1 MDLGLSTYSFP
12 WAVGIP
18 GSKPERPI
26 TPVELV
32 HQTANHG
39 LHHLQFGD
47 NLPLHQLSEE
57 ELTELLAAASASGV
71 NLEVGTRR
79 LTKEH
84 ITQYLGLAGRCGS
97 PFLRVVIDDN
107 CFKPGKDEVI
117 RIINSLLPDLQANG
131 VVLAIENHD
140 RFPVRQIEEI
150 ILATS
155 TQWVGVCLDTANSL
169 GAGEGVREVVE
180 VLAPYTVNL
189 HIKDITIRRV
199 SHKMGFEVDGCAA
212 GKGMLPIPWIVEQ
225 LSQHN
230 CCRTATLEVWSHPES
245 TLYGTLAK
253 EASWVEESIAYL
265 QYVMGQA
272 DTDMS

>member
-18 GSKPERPI
+18 GSVPERPI

-32 HQTANHG
+32 HQTVKHG

-47 NLPLHQLSEE
+47 NLPLHQLSDSSLE
-57 ELTELLAAASASGV
+57 ELIRTAAQSGV
-71 NLEVGTRR
+71 HLEVGTRR

-84 ITQYLGLAGRCGS
+84 IALYLGLAVRCGS

-107 CFKPGKDEVI
+107 CFKPGKEEVI
-117 RIINSLLPDLQANG
+117 QIIHSLLPDLQAAG

-140 RFPVRQIEEI
+140 RFPVREIEEI

-199 SHKMGFEVDGCAA
+199 SHKMGFEVDGCPA
-212 GKGMLPIPWIVEQ
+212 GKGILPIPWIIEQ
-225 LSQHN
+225 LSQYGR
-230 CCRTATLEVWSHPES
+230 CRTATLELWSHPES

-265 QYVMGQA
+265 QYIMRQA
-272 DTDMS
+272 GR